1 MFESLADNLRGGVP
15 DRLAQML
22 DSDPR
27 DTRRAMEVSLP
38 ALIGGL
44 RDKTREDGGAED
56 LLGLLRSDEVVRPD
70 AVDAFIDSGDARTGA
85 SILDSVFG
93 ERGEGALTSLSK
105 ASGLSTRLLA
115 RVMSMLAPIA
125 TGWLSEKSTEESFD
139 AAQLGTY
146 LEGEADDLDEKG
158 YGKVLALLGG
168 AGATTAAVQAITG
181 TSKAVDVDASKSTD
195 ATDAPVADVKAP
207 AGAAKATPA
216 EAKAKK
222 ADAVDPKIEKTA
234 KTANID
240 KTDATPKVT
249 APDASAKA
257 PNIRIGDEAK
267 VKAGA
272 PAATAGV
279 AMSDELV
286 EVDAGE
292 LPKLDSQIDMG
303 GDKPSGASSWL
314 WWAVAGIALLA
325 LLGLVLNQC
334 LGGDDTTDETTQ
346 TEVATAVPNESID
359 PVPVEQELS
368 PPVDQ
373 AALDQ
378 ALSIYSGVTGRVE
391 NNTIILEGTVAEQ
404 GIAVGAVEA
413 ANGVANGALVD
424 SRIQVNAPFTL
435 ATIIETNSGNFASL
449 ELLLAEAQLTGALQ
463 GNGPFTIFAPVNF
476 AFDGMTDLEELRA
489 DPARLSELLRYH
501 VVQGS
506 YTQDQ
511 LRSLDVLPTLFEG
524 ESIKV
529 STDADGNVLLN
540 DLVAL
545 AQPDNA
551 ADNGILHTVT
561 SVLRPTSE
569 GGITGP
575 SELGEALEL
584 EPITFELG
592 SSVIAAESEAE
603 LDQVVDYLLANPT
616 NIEIGGHTDS
626 DGAADFNQTLSEER
640 ADAVRQY
647 LINNGVPADS
657 IDAVGYGQSK
667 PIAPNDTDDNKALNR
682 RIEFVLEQG

>member
-1 MFESLADNLRGGVP
+1 
-15 DRLAQML
+15 
-22 DSDPR
+22 
-27 DTRRAMEVSLP
+27 MEVSLP

-44 RDKTREDGGAED
+44 RDKTREDGGSED
-56 LLGLLRSDEVVRPD
+56 LLELLGGDEVVRPS

-125 TGWLSEKSTEESFD
+125 TGWLADKSSEENFD

-168 AGATTAAVQAITG
+168 AGAATAAVQAITG
-181 TSKAVDVDASKSTD
+181 TSKAVETEVPT
-195 ATDAPVADVKAP
+195 AP
-207 AGAAKATPA
+207 ARGDKARDGAQL
-216 EAKAKK
+216 
-222 ADAVDPKIEKTA
+222 
-234 KTANID
+234 D
-240 KTDATPKVT
+240 KTDATPTVDATAGAATANVT
-249 APDASAKA
+249 EPKISIGEDA
-257 PNIRIGDEAK
+257 AK
-267 VKAGA
+267 VGA

-279 AMSDELV
+279 ALSDELV

-292 LPKLDSQIDMG
+292 LPKLDQQVDMG
-303 GDKPSGASSWL
+303 GDGPSGTSSWI
-314 WWAVAGIALLA
+314 WWAIAGLALLA
-325 LLGLVLNQC
+325 LLALVINQC
-334 LGGDDTTDETTQ
+334 TGGEEAAETPTQ
-346 TEVATAVPNESID
+346 TEVATAVPNESIE
-359 PVPVEQELS
+359 PVEVEQTLS

-378 ALSIYSGVTGRVE
+378 ALSIYSGVSGRVE
-391 NNTIILEGTVAEQ
+391 NNTVILEGTVAEE
-404 GIAVGAVEA
+404 GIRVGAIEA
-413 ANGVANGALVD
+413 ANGIANGALVD

-435 ATIIETNSGNFASL
+435 ATIIETNTGNFASL
-449 ELLLAEAQLTGALQ
+449 ELLLAEAQLTSALQ

-476 AFDGMTDLEELRA
+476 AFDGMADLDTLRS
-489 DPARLSELLRYH
+489 DPDRLSELLRYH

-506 YTQDQ
+506 YTQEQ
-511 LRSLDVLPTLFEG
+511 LRGLDVLPTLFEG

-529 STDADGNVLLN
+529 STDAEGNVLLN

-551 ADNGILHTVT
+551 ADNGILHTIT
-561 SVLRPTSE
+561 SVLRPASE

-592 SSVIAAESEAE
+592 SAVIASESEAE
-603 LDQVVDYLLANPT
+603 LDEVVDYLLANPT
-616 NIEIGGHTDS
+616 NLEIGGHTDS
-626 DGAADFNQTLSEER
+626 DGPADLNQTLSEER
-640 ADAVRQY
+640 ADAVREY

-657 IDAVGYGQSK
+657 INAVGYGQSK
-667 PIAPNDTDDNKALNR
+667 PIAPNDTEENKKLNR